1 MENKTSQNDDNQQHD
16 GRPVLSIHDE
26 TDSKVGIKVK
36 TVEYPTT
43 TTTTTT
49 TAITSSPRRTFE
61 EESSYLENISPF
73 KIRVNIGLVP
83 NMRIHADV
91 FVNEKLQKL
100 LIEELR
106 LASMSSSSSSSFL
119 PSLKQMANVA
129 SLPGVVKCMAMPDV
143 HSGYG
148 FCIGNGKILSL
159 FASFNQSKKNIVVL
173 LFTFP
178 YIYIH
183 IKTLAFHLFFYISSI
198 YIYSTI
204 FIIIII
210 IILIIIINTKVAI
223 PNSCFNL
230 LTLFIK
236 SAMI

>member
-16 GRPVLSIHDE
+16 GRPVLSIYDE

-43 TTTTTT
+43 TTTTTAT

-148 FCIGNGKILSL
+148 FCIGNGKTLSL

-178 YIYIH
+178 YIYI
-183 IKTLAFHLFFYISSI
+183 YILKLWHFT
-198 YIYSTI
+198 YSFIFLPYI
-204 FIIIII
+204 FI
-210 IILIIIINTKVAI
+210 LLFLLL
-223 PNSCFNL
+223 SSSLFLSLL
-230 LTLFIK
+230 LTRR
-236 SAMI
+236 